1 MLNLTAKAGDVL
13 MIPVR
18 CTTFR
23 RCFAPDSPPASVGNA
38 VVSVLFSQEA
48 LVHGALPWVPTDRLR
63 RVLVLRYKPHDGNVG
78 PNPPWVVERLSA
90 ETRELVAVA
99 DPAHVKALARRWGVG
114 AGQGA
119 AKL

>member
-23 RCFAPDSPPASVGNA
+23 RCFAPDSPPASMGDA
-38 VVSVLFSQEA
+38 IVLSPVRFSQEA

-63 RVLVLRYKPHDGNVG
+63 RVLVLRYKPHC
-78 PNPPWVVERLSA
+78 L
-90 ETRELVAVA
+90 
-99 DPAHVKALARRWGVG
+99 
-114 AGQGA
+114 
-119 AKL
+119 

>member
-1 MLNLTAKAGDVL
+1 MGDAIVL
-13 MIPVR
+13 SPVW
-18 CTTFR
+18 F
-23 RCFAPDSPPASVGNA
+23 
-38 VVSVLFSQEA
+38 LQEA

-90 ETRELVAVA
+90 ETRGLVAAA
-99 DPAHVKALARRWGVG
+99 DPAHVKALARRWGG
-114 AGQGA
+114 GQGG

>member
-1 MLNLTAKAGDVL
+1 M
-13 MIPVR
+13 R
-18 CTTFR
+18 
-23 RCFAPDSPPASVGNA
+23 
-38 VVSVLFSQEA
+38 FSQEA

-63 RVLVLRYKPHDGNVG
+63 RVLVLRYKPHDGNEG

-90 ETRELVAVA
+90 ETRELVAA
-99 DPAHVKALARRWGVG
+99 AAPSHVKALARRWGVG